1 MGTRRLPRRSLA
13 ARSKPPRAATTTW
26 RTALSDRCG
35 RYQLEELLGR
45 GGMADVYLAYRHD
58 LEGPRPRYALKRL
71 QRKWSM
77 DPQLRAMFAS
87 ESRLS
92 LTLQHPNL
100 VRVFEAGEHL
110 GIPFMVMEYVD
121 GVSCAKL
128 LRTVAARGE
137 RFPEGAALVICS
149 EVLKGLIHAHGA
161 KDQQGR
167 SLGIVHRDVSPGNIL
182 ISRVGRVKLADFGI
196 ARSTQIDHHTD
207 PGQVKGKFG
216 YMSPEQ
222 VMGDEELDG
231 RSDVFSLGVVLT
243 EMLLGRRLFSGK
255 GEFEVLT
262 RMYEAD
268 IAVLDQESSRLSPVL
283 LPLLKKALQRDRKK
297 RFANATEFQAA
308 LQQTAHDL
316 GIILDE
322 PTLAPWLCQLNVI
335 PSQSGTHTLQIDALQ
350 QQRNKPSRG

>member
-1 MGTRRLPRRSLA
+1 MPG
-13 ARSKPPRAATTTW
+13 K
-26 RTALSDRCG
+26 RCG
-35 RYQLEELLGR
+35 RYHLLELLGR
-45 GGMADVYLAYRHD
+45 GGMADVYLACRND
-58 LEGPRPRYALKRL
+58 VEGPRPRYALKLL

-87 ESRLS
+87 EARLTTA
-92 LTLQHPNL
+92 LRHDNL

-110 GIPFMVMEYVD
+110 GVPFMVMEYVD
-121 GVSCAKL
+121 GVSCAKI
-128 LRTVAARGE
+128 LRAVAARGE

-149 EVLKGLIHAHGA
+149 EVLRGLIHAHA
-161 KDQQGR
+161 ARDHQGN

-182 ISRVGRVKLADFGI
+182 ISRSGRVKLADFGI

-231 RSDVFSLGVVLT
+231 RSDVFSLGVVIA

-268 IAVLDQESSRLSPVL
+268 IAVLDQEASRLSPEL
-283 LPLLKKALQRDRKK
+283 LPVLKKALQRDRTL
-297 RFANATEFQAA
+297 RFANAAEFLAALTQAA
-308 LQQTAHDL
+308 ENLALT
-316 GIILDE
+316 LDDSA
-322 PTLAPWLCQLNVI
+322 LVPWLFQLGVL
-335 PSQSGTHTLQIDALQ
+335 PQQSGLYALQIEALED
-350 QQRNKPSRG
+350 QREKPR